1 MEPSL
6 KDYLGKKNFEKNN
19 GEKDGSNN
27 VNMQTDGDG
36 RHQAGK
42 LASASASASGSG
54 SDGHGLDKNVSNNDD
69 SNGEDVRLDKG
80 SCGDAD
86 GSYDHEKG
94 NYVGEDGM
102 TVDNRDQMDVDER
115 NCLSRFFFRLK
126 SFESKLANV
135 QMRLKDLEA
144 KEEDKR
150 KMASQKLEEYVES
163 AVSGAGKF
171 GCSRDYVRKVL
182 RDAHGMSFD
191 SGYARTKLNRTLRK
205 FCDDGTFKQCGN
217 LFIWAGQ

>member
-36 RHQAGK
+36 GNQAGK
-42 LASASASASGSG
+42 LCAG
-54 SDGHGLDKNVSNNDD
+54 DGDGRDKNQGDNDD
-69 SNGEDVRLDKG
+69 SNGEDGRLDKNG
-80 SCGDAD
+80 SCADAD

-94 NYVGEDGM
+94 NCVGEDGM
-102 TVDNRDQMDVDER
+102 TVDNGHQMDVDER

-205 FCDDGTFKQCGN
+205 FCDDGIFKQCGN
-217 LFIWAGQ
+217 LFIWSGGQ

>member
-1 MEPSL
+1 MEQHPSL
-6 KDYLGKKNFEKNN
+6 KDYFGKKNFENNN
-19 GEKDGSNN
+19 GEADGSNS
-27 VNMQTDGDG
+27 VNMQTDGEG
-36 RHQAGK
+36 GNQAGK
-42 LASASASASGSG
+42 LATSIASGSDV
-54 SDGHGLDKNVSNNDD
+54 DGRDKDGSNNDD
-69 SNGEDVRLDKG
+69 SNGEDGNNG

-94 NYVGEDGM
+94 HCVGEDGM
-102 TVDNRDQMDVDER
+102 TVDNRHQLDVDER

-126 SFESKLANV
+126 SFESKLVNV
-135 QMRLKDLEA
+135 QMRLRDLEA
-144 KEEDKR
+144 KEEEKR
-150 KMASQKLEEYVES
+150 KMASKKLEEYVES

-205 FCDDGTFKQCGN
+205 FCDDGIFKQCGN
-217 LFIWAGQ
+217 LFIWSGGQ